1 MTGHQLETWARAT
14 FDQLEELCVAIKV
27 SRSALYKMF
36 KRPELDGPLTLALA
50 QVGCPVAIEEARRSH
65 YRRVSGRS

>member
-1 MTGHQLETWARAT
+1 MTGQQLEQWARET

-36 KRPELDGPLTLALA
+36 KRAELDGPLTLALA
-50 QVGCPVAIEEARRSH
+50 QVGCPIAIEETRRSK
-65 YRRVSGRS
+65 YRQVSGQS